1 MMQINEA
8 HSKILAVIQRRG
20 PCLPIH
26 VAKELNLSTL
36 FISAFLSELVDDK
49 KIKISSLKVGGS
61 PVYFLAGQ
69 ESKVE
74 DFYNY
79 MHPKEAEAFLL
90 LKERKIIKDREQ
102 EPAIRVALRLIKDFS
117 FGFMVDNELYW
128 RFHDTIEDDARNKV
142 LSWKFKPEV
151 KQEIKEPETPK
162 KSEPIIEI
170 ANSPKLEIKEV
181 IQGKK
186 PVAKKLKENNFETIK
201 TFENPLVIPEKI
213 KEIKVRPK
221 SSFVIKATEYI
232 EKIGLKIIEEKE
244 YKNKEL
250 LCITEI
256 KSQLGSIH
264 FYTLAKDKKSISES
278 DFIALL
284 SNAQRIPLPAFLLYT
299 GSISKKASEYLK
311 KYSSILK
318 AKKIEL

>member
-1 MMQINEA
+1 MQINEA

-26 VAKELNLSTL
+26 FAKELNLSTL

-151 KQEIKEPETPK
+151 K
-162 KSEPIIEI
+162 
-170 ANSPKLEIKEV
+170 EV

-284 SNAQRIPLPAFLLYT
+284 SNAQKIPLPAFLLYT